1 MMKKATVKKS
11 MMYTVDLTKIDGD
24 GAFPCPKCGSI
35 ISPDDESE
43 EVYQIVETKVKN
55 DELAELMLTCNKCGI
70 TIKLVGFLSQ
80 PEDKPKSSKNRLE
93 LLFHFKSPTY
103 NSKNYPQDDAIKKTI
118 KNRTQ
123 IFRIFTY

>member
-1 MMKKATVKKS
+1 MKKEAVKKS
-11 MMYTVDLTKIDGD
+11 MMYTIDLTKIDGD

-55 DELAELMLTCNKCGI
+55 DALAELMLTCSKCGS

-80 PEDKPKSSKNRLE
+80 PEDK
-93 LLFHFKSPTY
+93 T
-103 NSKNYPQDDAIKKTI
+103 
-118 KNRTQ
+118 
-123 IFRIFTY
+123 

>member
-1 MMKKATVKKS
+1 MMKKETVKKS

-70 TIKLVGFLSQ
+70 TIKLVGFLSR
-80 PEDKPKSSKNRLE
+80 PEN
-93 LLFHFKSPTY
+93 
-103 NSKNYPQDDAIKKTI
+103 KT
-118 KNRTQ
+118 
-123 IFRIFTY
+123 